1 MMKIKLNLPSVGVS
15 PEAAES
21 EGMDAGFSGEFDRV
35 LAVVRR
41 GGRERQVLGCM
52 RNYGLD
58 ELNGIVFPNPHSLL
72 NSGDLVRFG
81 ASRERILL
89 LLGVPVFNHSLPITI
104 VDVINCARR
113 RLSNMTLVV
122 FVDADSA
129 TKIYQKDGVL
139 LEISSTGCIDYGDDL
154 IVTVSMEKVFAEL
167 RALVCVSGS
176 PLYIV
181 DTSDSNFPGYDKL
194 FVKAD

>member
-1 MMKIKLNLPSVGVS
+1 MKIKLNLPSAGA
-15 PEAAES
+15 EAAEL
-21 EGMDAGFSGEFDRV
+21 ERAAVGFSGEFDRV
-35 LAVVRR
+35 LAVVRND
-41 GGRERQVLGCM
+41 GRERQVLACM
-52 RNYGLD
+52 RNCRLD
-58 ELNGIVFPNPHSLL
+58 ELNGIVYPNPHSLL

-89 LLGVPVFNHSLPITI
+89 LLGVPAFNHSLPITI

-113 RLSNMTLVV
+113 QLSNMTLVV

-129 TKIYQKDGVL
+129 TKIYHKDGEL
-139 LEISSTGCIDYGDDL
+139 LEISPTDCIDYGDDL
-154 IVTVSMEKVFAEL
+154 IITVRREQVFAEL
-167 RALVCVSGS
+167 RALVSVSGS